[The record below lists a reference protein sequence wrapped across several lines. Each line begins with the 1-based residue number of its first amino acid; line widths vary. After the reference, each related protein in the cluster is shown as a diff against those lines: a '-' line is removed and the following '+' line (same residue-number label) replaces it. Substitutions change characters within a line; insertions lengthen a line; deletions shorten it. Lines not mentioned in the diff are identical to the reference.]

1 MQILFLGMLSVFF
14 GMLGF
19 HISIGFLE
27 FFCSPPSHTLYTD
40 NNQNPYADFTLLHFL
55 LDYILLE
62 MMRELVIVKFII
74 HNPCLH

>member
-14 GMLGF
+14 GILGF
-19 HISIGFLE
+19 SIFLLVFLR
-27 FFCSPPSHTLYTD
+27 FFAPPPIHTLYTD

-62 MMRELVIVKFII
+62 MMRACYCEVYYS
-74 HNPCLH
+74 